1 MRMAKLSH
9 EQIALNLSKIPG
21 WTLEDSGSIMRRIR
35 FSHFGEALA
44 FVNQVGRFAE
54 DANHHPDIDIRRDQ
68 VTLRLFTHDKSGLT
82 GKDFALAQKIN
93 QITSSATKAI

>member
-1 MRMAKLSH
+1 MRMAKLSP

-21 WTLEDSGSIMRRIR
+21 WTVDDSGSIVRRIR
-35 FSHFGEALA
+35 FSHFREALE

-54 DANHHPDIDIRRDQ
+54 DANHHPDIDIRYDR
-68 VTLRLFTHDKSGLT
+68 VVLRLFTHDRGGLT

-93 QITSSATKAI
+93 QIPSIASKAV